1 MKQIEVTSDKQLKA
15 MRELEFK
22 QNHSLT
28 EARMVT
34 TACEFDLLSMIL
46 ANHKDED
53 TLYRIHIK
61 DIEYI
66 TGRQWQHKQL
76 SDATQKM
83 GSHMFRLDLPDRIS
97 QIWLFSSVD
106 YLKGT
111 GTIEIEINR
120 KAMPL
125 LSNIK
130 ENGFTSIQLKSSL
143 ALTSLYAKRIY
154 GLCCKWANLG
164 YIEYEIEEL
173 KRLLNVIDD
182 KGNDSYPL
190 TADLKKRVL
199 EVAKKQINEHT
210 NIEFDYKLIKKF
222 RSRANNYIG
231 FYINKQKAKQLVI
244 DFEFSIEQNI
254 FIKDLIIY
262 GFTKYQAKKIVP
274 ILSRDDWKIM
284 AEELNFQVR
293 TKKTTIDN
301 SIAFLCGVLQ
311 KKYKI
316 EGLIT
321 KNN

>member
-1 MKQIEVTSDKQLKA
+1 MKHIEITSDKQLKA

-46 ANHKDED
+46 ANHKEDD

-66 TGRQWQHKQL
+66 TGRQWNHEQL
-76 SDATQKM
+76 SNATQKM

-106 YLKGT
+106 YLKGSA
-111 GTIEIEINR
+111 TIEIDINK

-125 LSNIK
+125 LANIK
-130 ENGFTSIQLKSSL
+130 ENGYTSIQLKSTLS
-143 ALTSLYAKRIY
+143 LTSIHAKRIY

-164 YIEYEIEEL
+164 YIEYEISEL
-173 KRLLNVIDD
+173 KRILNVIDG
-182 KGNDSYPL
+182 KGKDSYPL

-210 NIEFDYKLIKKF
+210 NIQFDYKLIKKF
-222 RSRANNYIG
+222 RSRSNNYIG

-244 DFEFSIEQNI
+244 DFEFSTEQNK
-254 FIKDLIIY
+254 FIKDLIVY
-262 GFTKYQAKKIVP
+262 GFTEYQAKKIVP
-274 ILSRDDWKIM
+274 ILSRDDWEIM